1 MARDGI
7 DLSELDE
14 FTDRLIQ
21 SSKEANKVQKKFL
34 RDQGTKLRRK
44 TAQRAR
50 ANVQKV
56 RVERPKYVREAGQY
70 RNTRDNQMLFIA
82 ALNSSYFRQL
92 AQELILDPDYAN
104 AASID
109 VEAQRA
115 AWVASGKAEAA
126 DWDDD
131 TVKATPYKRTV
142 YLAGNVKILGSMTDL
157 IFPIN
162 LF

>member
-21 SSKEANKVQKKFL
+21 SSNEANKVQKKFL

-70 RNTRDNQMLFIA
+70 HKSIKRGKLQIGR
-82 ALNSSYFRQL
+82 
-92 AQELILDPDYAN
+92 
-104 AASID
+104 ASCRER
-109 VEAQRA
+109 V
-115 AWVASGKAEAA
+115 
-126 DWDDD
+126 
-131 TVKATPYKRTV
+131 
-142 YLAGNVKILGSMTDL
+142 
-157 IFPIN
+157 
-162 LF
+162 

>member
-56 RVERPKYVREAGQY
+56 RVERPKYVREAGTY
-70 RNTRDNQMLFIA
+70 HKSIKRGKLHTKNGALRIRVYSGDPIGHIIEDGWTPRARNGRKGSTQRGKEVFDKAYEAFAPEYEADAEKM
-82 ALNSSYFRQL
+82 
-92 AQELILDPDYAN
+92 
-104 AASID
+104 ID
-109 VEAQRA
+109 EMIR
-115 AWVASGKAEAA
+115 
-126 DWDDD
+126 
-131 TVKATPYKRTV
+131 
-142 YLAGNVKILGSMTDL
+142 KI
-157 IFPIN
+157 
-162 LF
+162 